1 MYVKAIKYTDYNGEE
16 KVKNFYFNL
25 TKTEITKMNLSADGG
40 MKEFIRKMVNESD
53 NKKIFDL
60 FEQIVLMAYGEKSPD
75 GEEFLKSDSIRERFQ
90 CHPAYDVLLMQ
101 LLEGG
106 EKSIGDFIN
115 AVVPNDI
122 SSKITDKDREEI
134 MREIIPSVDETK
146 PELKPVK

>member
-1 MYVKAIKYTDYNGEE
+1 MLVKAIKYTDYNGDE

-25 TKTEITKMNLSADGG
+25 TKTELAKMNLTAEGG
-40 MKEFIRKMVNESD
+40 MKETIKAMINESD
-53 NKKIFDL
+53 NKKIVDL
-60 FEQIVLMAYGEKSPD
+60 FEQIVLGAYGEKSPD
-75 GEEFLKSDSIRERFQ
+75 GESFLKSDEIRNRFQ
-90 CHPAYDVLLMQ
+90 CHPAYDALFME

-122 SSKITDKDREEI
+122 SSKITAEDREQI
-134 MREIIPSVDETK
+134 MKDIVPSVEAK